1 MMTILGQGATD
12 VNGAINTALSG
23 GLTSSTTFAVAAVA
37 IAVVF
42 FTLKLGKR
50 GLNKG

>member
-1 MMTILGQGATD
+1 MFTILGQATG
-12 VNGAINTALSG
+12 VETAITDALAG
-23 GLTSSTTFAVAAVA
+23 GLTSSGTFAIAAIA

>member
-1 MMTILGQGATD
+1 MFYQLATVD
-12 VNGAINTALSG
+12 TAISDALSG
-23 GLTSSTTFAVAAVA
+23 GLTSSTTYAVGAIA

-50 GLNKG
+50 GLGKR